1 MKFAKNDIVIWLT
14 GLPGSG
20 KTTLGKMLR
29 DKLKEEGY
37 RSEIID
43 GDWFRKYIDDQAG
56 FTREE
61 RIKHLVRV
69 SYIAKLLARN
79 GIITICSFV
88 SPYEE
93 ARKTV
98 KSIIEEDASFYLVYL
113 KCPVEECIKRD
124 PKGLYK
130 KALKGYIKNFTG
142 IDDVYEEPSNPD
154 LVLDTSKRSLQENF
168 EALYHFVKNIVRVV
182 S

>member
-1 MKFAKNDIVIWLT
+1 MKFVKNGAVIWLT

-43 GDWFRKYIDDQAG
+43 GDWFRKHIDDQAG

-61 RIKHLVRV
+61 RTKHLVRV
-69 SYIAKLLARN
+69 SHIAKLLARN
-79 GIITICSFV
+79 GVITICSFV

-93 ARKTV
+93 ARKMV
-98 KSIIEEDASFYLVYL
+98 KSIIEEDTAFYLVYL

-130 KALKGYIKNFTG
+130 KALNGYIKNFTG
-142 IDDVYEEPSNPD
+142 IDDVYEEPSDPD
-154 LVLDTSKRSLQENF
+154 LVLDTSKRGLQENF
-168 EALYHFVKNIVRVV
+168 DALYRFVKNIVEVV
-182 S
+182 L